1 MQSYKP
7 HDYQEYATNFIL
19 SHPACGLLLDMGL
32 GKTVIT
38 LTALW
43 SLLLDYFDV
52 GRVLIIAI
60 AVFTYQTMNFQ
71 NKWAGCIQQFKSC
84 RQNFF
89 MLRLTDSMGTH
100 NNLPM

>member
-1 MQSYKP
+1 MQLYKP

-43 SLLLDYFDV
+43 ASLLDYFDV
-52 GRVLIIAI
+52 DSVLIIAPQHSQ
-60 AVFTYQTMNFQ
+60 VN
-71 NKWAGCIQQFKSC
+71 GSH
-84 RQNFF
+84 
-89 MLRLTDSMGTH
+89 LSS
-100 NNLPM
+100 